1 MLRSRLIESCSHVAC
16 SAVTRPPQESVE
28 SIRGIRAGLVAY
40 TLWGLL
46 TIYWKQLGDFGAFEL
61 IGWRIAG
68 ACAVMVIVVS
78 VRRRWPAIR
87 AAFADRRLTLRI
99 AATAA
104 LLTANWTAYVYAVV
118 HDRVIEAALGYFM
131 APLGTM
137 VLGITVLKERT
148 SAAQKVALV
157 LAAVAVVELT
167 VTYGEPP
174 LAAVIMA
181 VAWSLYGLL
190 KRRVPL
196 GAIESFAA
204 ELFVLLVPAVVV
216 LAALAGTADSVPQT
230 ADALHLALVFLAGLA
245 TAVPLTLFAFAATRV
260 PLTILGPLQ
269 YLVPTINFILGWAL
283 YDEDLPW
290 SRFAGFALV
299 WAALLVVTVDRVRI
313 SVAGRSASRVA
324 AVSAD

>member
-1 MLRSRLIESCSHVAC
+1 VTPPPPESDEP
-16 SAVTRPPQESVE
+16 TRAGRQQL
-28 SIRGIRAGLVAY
+28 GIRAAVAAY
-40 TLWGLL
+40 VFWGLL

-68 ACAVMVIVVS
+68 ACVVMVAVVS
-78 VRRRWPAIR
+78 VRRRWRAIH
-87 AAFADRRLTLRI
+87 AAFANRRLTLRI
-99 AATAA
+99 ALTAA
-104 LLTANWTAYVYAVV
+104 LLTTNWTAYVYAVV

-137 VLGITVLKERT
+137 VLGITVLGERT

-157 LAAVAVVELT
+157 LAAVAVAELT

-174 LAAVIMA
+174 VIAVIMA

-190 KRRVPL
+190 KRRVAL

-204 ELFVLLVPAVVV
+204 ESFVLFVPAVAVI
-216 LAALAGTADSVPQT
+216 AAVAGTADGVPRT
-230 ADALHLALVFLAGLA
+230 ADGWHLALVLLAGVA
-245 TAVPLTLFAFAATRV
+245 TAVPLVLFGYAATRV

-269 YLVPTINFILGWAL
+269 YLVPTITFVLGWAMF
-283 YDEDLPW
+283 DEDLPW
-290 SRFAGFALV
+290 SRFAGFGLV
-299 WAALLVVTVDRVRI
+299 WVALLIVTVDRVRT
-313 SVAGRSASRVA
+313 SVAGRTASRVA